1 MDLRVF
7 YQKMRQVEAELTERD
22 VVIVSQETP
31 DGGRAGVAS
40 EVPKGTAAK
49 MIVEGKARLATAE
62 EATAFRE
69 QMADAKRTAD
79 HAAAAGRMQ
88 ITVISDSDLRALK
101 SSGKRL

>member
-79 HAAAAGRMQ
+79 QAAAAGRMQ